1 MATAL
6 VPNTDVA
13 GMARPAGELDV
24 RRALAPYAGPWN
36 GRLAAH
42 LLRRAGFG
50 GTPSEIASLA
60 AMPVHQAVDQ
70 LLNLPAADAIAPAG
84 SLYSLSAAIAQ
95 LFPNGRPKDVDDME
109 RRRIFEQI
117 RMGERD
123 SIISV
128 QNWWLNRMLAT
139 PAPLQEKM
147 TLFFHGHFTSAA
159 IQKGVDPQMIFAQ
172 NQLFREYAL
181 GNLRDL
187 TWQVSI
193 DPAMLIYLDNA
204 TNVAKHPN
212 ENYARELMELFTL
225 GVDHYTENDVR
236 ESARAWSG
244 WIVNR
249 RTGAAQFVPGRH
261 DDGTKTFLGQTGNWT
276 GQDIVSI
283 IYRQPAC
290 AMFWANT
297 LLNFFVYN
305 DPEPALVSSLANAIR
320 AHDFELRPIMSMLLR
335 SNVFFS
341 QRAYRALVKSPV
353 EFTIGTYK
361 ALELTEVGLQ
371 GQRAL
376 TQMGQV
382 LFYPPNVAGWPGG
395 ANWLTT
401 QTMIARANFVASIV
415 NSPAMTDASWLQ
427 SVPMRSQEA
436 ARVLVERMLL
446 GDASGSALAQLS
458 AYLDGSNTSA
468 LGVLSP
474 ENFQERLRGGIY
486 LTMAMPAYQLG

>member
-6 VPNTDVA
+6 IPHTDVA
-13 GMARPAGELDV
+13 GMDRPAGELDV
-24 RRALAPYAGPWN
+24 QRALAPYGGPWN
-36 GRLAAH
+36 ARLAAH

-50 GTPSEIASLA
+50 GTPGEIASLA

-70 LLNLPAADAIAPAG
+70 LLKLPATDAIAPPG

-117 RMGERD
+117 RMGERTAIV
-123 SIISV
+123 SL
-128 QNWWLNRMLAT
+128 QNWWLNRMLST

-159 IQKGVDPQMIFAQ
+159 IQKGADPQMIFAQ

-376 TQMGQV
+376 TQMGQI

-395 ANWLTT
+395 ANWVTS
-401 QTMIARANFVASIV
+401 QTMIARQNFVAQLT
-415 NSPAMTDASWLQ
+415 NSAAMNRSAWVAQLPMDANRATFELIQVLLQ
-427 SVPMRSQEA
+427 
-436 ARVLVERMLL
+436 
-446 GDASGSALAQLS
+446 GDAPQDAQHQIFS
-458 AYLDGSNTSA
+458 YLDGASTSA
-468 LGVLSP
+468 LKMLGV
-474 ENFQERLRGGIY
+474 ENFQERIRGAAY
-486 LTMAMPAYQLG
+486 LTMAMPAYQLA